1 MEKSKMA
8 YLILKN
14 LYNGK
19 ALSHQELGISKKEYA
34 EILDLMQK
42 KNLIAGVKIT
52 NLDPQRLLINSQNAE
67 ITVPGINYLME
78 NTIPDREYKML
89 VSIDEIANGIEL
101 STTVDIKGEKYKYK
115 KIFSKPLAEIDI
127 ETEAFALAAEG
138 LKREKESRK
147 HAV

>member
-1 MEKSKMA
+1 MEKSKIT

-14 LYNGK
+14 LYNGRI
-19 ALSHQELGISKKEYA
+19 LSNQELSLSKKEYA
-34 EILDLMQK
+34 QILDLMQK

-52 NLDPQRLLINSQNAE
+52 SLDPERLLINNQNEA
-67 ITVPGINYLME
+67 ITVQGINYLME
-78 NTIPDREYKML
+78 NTVPDREYKML
-89 VSIDEIANGIEL
+89 VSIDEIVNGIEL
-101 STTVDIKGEKYKYK
+101 STTVDVNGKKYKYK